1 MMSKVKR
8 LVKRLAVAA
17 CLLFGAWQL
26 VSWTEPLAAFTV
38 LEALMPNVLWRVKTT
53 APLVGLSF
61 DDGPDP
67 TYTPQ
72 VLDILERHDA
82 RATFFVIGERAQ
94 RHPTLIRRIRAAGH
108 EIGNHY
114 FVGQTTLGHSDADFL
129 GYLERTEQAAGI
141 VGSPRLFRPPGGVAW
156 PGQLRLARERGYTCV
171 LGSAYPHDPA
181 RPPVAYIRWLIAKN
195 LAPGAI
201 VILHDGIRDPT
212 RSIEALPDV
221 LTDGR
226 RRGFEFVPVGELV
239 QRGQA
244 TTAHASSRTALD
256 AGTR

>member
-1 MMSKVKR
+1 MRR
-8 LVKRLAVAA
+8 LARRLAVAVA
-17 CLLFGAWQL
+17 LLFGAWQL
-26 VSWTEPLAAFTV
+26 VSWTEPVAAFTV
-38 LEALMPNVLWRVKTT
+38 LEAFAPNVLWRVKTT

-72 VLDILERHDA
+72 VLDILERHGA
-82 RATFFVIGERAQ
+82 RATFFVIGARALGQ
-94 RHPTLIRRIRAAGH
+94 PQLVQRIRAAGH

-114 FVGQTTLGHSDADFL
+114 FVNKTTLRHSEADFV

-181 RPPVAYIRWLIAKN
+181 RPPAAYIRWLIAKN

-212 RSIEALPDV
+212 PSIEALPDV
-221 LTDGR
+221 LADGR

-239 QRGQA
+239 QRAGP
-244 TTAHASSRTALD
+244 SRTRQPD
-256 AGTR
+256 